1 MIGAFFYSPNSRK
14 VLFLVFFLFCGCLY
28 QRTSQSARKVP
39 SRHFNLEDNFL
50 MKTKGRTMKKR
61 TINLKIASIFL
72 GGSYSSTV
80 FITSSSSVF
89 SSSTF
94 SSSLTTDIISM
105 NSRAINSA
113 TCQSVFQ
120 GCFTNPV
127 KKT

>member
-28 QRTSQSARKVP
+28 QRTSQSTRKVP
-39 SRHFNLEDNFL
+39 RLYFSLEDNFL
-50 MKTKGRTMKKR
+50 MKTKGRMMKKR
-61 TINLKIASIFL
+61 TINLRNVSIFIMEVNYSL
-72 GGSYSSTV
+72 GL
-80 FITSSSSVF
+80 ITSSSSVF

-94 SSSLTTDIISM
+94 SSATTDMISI